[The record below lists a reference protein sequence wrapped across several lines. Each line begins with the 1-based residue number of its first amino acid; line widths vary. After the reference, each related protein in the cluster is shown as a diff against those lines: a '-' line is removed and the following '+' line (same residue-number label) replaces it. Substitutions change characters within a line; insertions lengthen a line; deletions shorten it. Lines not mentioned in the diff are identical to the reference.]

1 MTEAERFQES
11 LGKIAEGINGEV
23 WHSGGGIFGVLVL
36 CDEESPDGHYLFG
49 FADGVLG
56 WDLNANDGEFLG
68 GGTTELTIDQ
78 IPEVIERCHLVI
90 QKKEIQFT

>member
-36 CDEESPDGHYLFG
+36 CDEEGPDGYYLFG

-56 WDLNANDGEFLG
+56 WDLNASDGEFLG
-68 GGTTELTIDQ
+68 GGVTELTIDQ
-78 IPEVIERCHLVI
+78 IPEVIERCQLVI